1 MIEAAINEHDGG
13 TVELLEIGDARLST
27 LVTSIGEKHERDG
40 WALTRV
46 QAPSRRLD
54 SVLREAHW
62 ADEDI
67 HWLSIDTEGAEEA
80 VLRSLD
86 LREFRP
92 WIIVVEATKPQSS
105 EPSHH
110 DWEPLLLGS
119 GYQFTLF
126 DGLSRFYLSDEKW
139 DELHE
144 FLVAPANVLDR
155 FITYRSQ
162 ERELELQRLMQ
173 ATVDLNSALGG
184 TRDERDALLAQ
195 RIEAAAQR
203 ACGSR
208 RTRTHSS
215 VGVPTGTCRSRHDPA
230 MAFRRVG
237 GLESS
242 RRQRGK
248 CDVGAVAVG
257 RIVIPA

>member
-1 MIEAAINEHDGG
+1 M
-13 TVELLEIGDARLST
+13 
-27 LVTSIGEKHERDG
+27 
-40 WALTRV
+40 TRV
-46 QAPSRRLD
+46 QVPSRRLD
-54 SVLREAHW
+54 AVLREAHW

-86 LREFRP
+86 LRKFRP

-126 DGLSRFYLSDEKW
+126 DGLSRFYLADEKW

-195 RIEAAAQR
+195 RTEAAAER
-203 ACGSR
+203 DAIAAELE
-208 RTRTHSS
+208 RTRASASQRERADLDTILRWRSAALGAWSRAAVSGAGATSGPSPSEELSFLRNHTHA
-215 VGVPTGTCRSRHDPA
+215 VTTEMAA
-230 MAFRRVG
+230 MKQTLSWRITRPLRAVRR
-237 GLESS
+237 L
-242 RRQRGK
+242 GK
-248 CDVGAVAVG
+248 LVG
-257 RIVIPA
+257 R